1 MWSLSTALEKPSHRL
16 VPMSVHATH
25 FNQSTISPTAT
36 EAHCLALA
44 HTKGPGDKHGL
55 TQSETKCPNL
65 VRSSGAFLLSLSQEC
80 GCSFSKQVQR
90 PQEGKGRLPGPGQY
104 RMKGGDQA
112 LSTHLASSSVCFPLA
127 PRNQADKVYSGA
139 ASETAFLG
147 KESPGPMAYDQHH
160 SGIGRQALSARSNA
174 PECHIGQAD
183 RFKQS
188 RGGDAGT
195 GLFKLQ
201 GSLGLQ
207 GVSTKPSLP
216 AYSLGA
222 STRDQM
228 YKAFLTRRHEKTGVL
243 GGLTGPGPNTAV
255 PQSSLGPQKTSLH
268 LSGSRWSFSHS
279 SRMGNSSSEGT
290 PGPGAYCC

>member
-1 MWSLSTALEKPSHRL
+1 MAQSPYGTPARVKDRCRNCRVCTGFGRQVPSDQRTEPATVIGSGLRDDAAKQYISARHSQAVGGNNSRGPVYNLEDS
-16 VPMSVHATH
+16 
-25 FNQSTISPTAT
+25 F
-36 EAHCLALA
+36 
-44 HTKGPGDKHGL
+44 GPQH
-55 TQSETKCPNL
+55 
-65 VRSSGAFLLSLSQEC
+65 LSLRPNSASY
-80 GCSFSKQVQR
+80 SFSKQVQR

-228 YKAFLTRRHEKTGVL
+228 YKVQ
-243 GGLTGPGPNTAV
+243 PG
-255 PQSSLGPQKTSLH
+255 
-268 LSGSRWSFSHS
+268 
-279 SRMGNSSSEGT
+279 
-290 PGPGAYCC
+290 